1 MVLASEAGA
10 GKSDLPYEHEH
21 AHAHAHAHEH
31 EHEQSAGNV
40 HYNASTTR
48 RFVITLGLPPLP

>member
-10 GKSDLPYEHEH
+10 GKSDLPYEH
-21 AHAHAHAHEH
+21 AHAHEHEHEH

-40 HYNASTTR
+40 HYNASTAR

>member
-21 AHAHAHAHEH
+21 AHEHAHEHEH

-40 HYNASTTR
+40 HYNASTAR
-48 RFVITLGLPPLP
+48 RFVITLVPCPLP